1 MHHTAIAVVLSRL
14 WVAAALAFPLTSN
27 PQPLTSVSGLSFEV
41 ASIKPNK
48 SGDDRAYSSI
58 QPGGRLSATNV
69 TLRDLILAAYRFK
82 FRPAQ
87 IVGGPSWMT
96 SEHFDV
102 DAKAASGTNATD
114 AQIPDML
121 RALLVERF
129 KLIVHEGIREAP
141 FFALMMARSDGMLG
155 SQLKKTADGD
165 CVDPGPP
172 PVAGARPAVDPKGPH
187 PCGRILY
194 APGAWTARG
203 VTTDQIAKALEAFVG
218 RTVSNRTG
226 LAGPF
231 NVALQFTADIGVP
244 LQPDS
249 SINPDRVSDSQ
260 SSIFTALREQLGL
273 KLEPQKD
280 QVPVLVIDRAERPT
294 ED

>member
-1 MHHTAIAVVLSRL
+1 MRHAGTALVLSIGSI
-14 WVAAALAFPLTSN
+14 AAGLAFPLSPN
-27 PQPLTSVSGLSFEV
+27 PQPPTSSAVPAFEV

-82 FRPAQ
+82 FSPAQ

-114 AQIPDML
+114 AQIPEML
-121 RALLVERF
+121 RALLLERF

-141 FFALMMARSDGMLG
+141 LFALMMARPDGMLG
-155 SQLKKTADGD
+155 SQLTKTAAGD

-172 PVAGARPAVDPKGPH
+172 PVAGARPAVDPKGPQ

-244 LQPDS
+244 LQPDR
-249 SINPDRVSDSQ
+249 SINPDRGS
-260 SSIFTALREQLGL
+260 
-273 KLEPQKD
+273 
-280 QVPVLVIDRAERPT
+280 
-294 ED
+294 